1 MTVQE
6 NLKRYMKMQM
16 QNYKNSKL
24 KLHKILYNKIFFY
37 HQVKK
42 VILKVK
48 FLSKPK
54 TAQIIKK

>member
-1 MTVQE
+1 M
-6 NLKRYMKMQM
+6 
-16 QNYKNSKL
+16 
-24 KLHKILYNKIFFY
+24 FFY

-54 TAQIIKK
+54 TAQIIKKQFKTQITEKA